1 MNGDLSKEEL
11 EKRLEEIEKKLDI
24 ILAKLND
31 MDGIKGFGVSLA
43 ANFIGNLLD
52 SGKRQEAILCAT
64 EYVLVEYKESRKR
77 IG

>member
-31 MDGIKGFGVSLA
+31 MDGLKGFGVNLA
-43 ANFIGNLLD
+43 ANVIGNLLD
-52 SGKRQEAILCAT
+52 SGTK
-64 EYVLVEYKESRKR
+64 
-77 IG
+77 